1 MENNRQPLY
10 QLTQHEEVVTKD
22 KTQLVVKCH
31 ALMFINRGT
40 TPVTI
45 GSSIKLLPMES
56 YSVPDCFPP
65 FVFTAQ
71 YNIKFHENEDQYPL
85 GGTAVMPVHLVQGNR
100 CIITQIPQK
109 SI

>member
-1 MENNRQPLY
+1 MENNRQPLF
-10 QLTQHEEVVTKD
+10 QLTPHEQVLTQD
-22 KTQLVVKCH
+22 KTQLLVKCH

-40 TPVTI
+40 TPVSI
-45 GSSIKLLPMES
+45 GPSIKLLPLES

-71 YNIKFHENEDQYPL
+71 YNINFHPTEDQYPV
-85 GGTAVMPVHLVQGNR
+85 GGTAVMPVSLVRGNR